1 MAPKRA
7 EATPSGAPKKP
18 RRVITLETK
27 VKWIREHEGGATVSA
42 IARRSSTCRST
53 VATVLKNK
61 EKLLAAVRGSV
72 SLQATR
78 LTKVR
83 EGPISEMETRLLA
96 WIEAHTQRHV
106 PLSTLVITAKA
117 RALFAALKAEAGPGF
132 DVQFTASSRWF
143 RGFKNRYSLTRVQMP
158 SEVPRAE
165 EGGIQGCQDA
175 VAEGSPPP
183 APEER
188 QEVGAREEKDL
199 KPLRKFTAQGLAE
212 AFADLNGALE
222 KFEAMDP
229 NPERFAFVQ
238 RKVQDALFTYKLIH
252 AEEKKRMKQVNGNLC
267 LCSVDPHNLTGVVKF
282 LFLGLSDDPQ
292 VQPVLFSLFLSM
304 YLVTVTGNLL
314 IILAVSSDPHLHTPM
329 YSFLS
334 VLSVADSGFISSTV
348 PKMIWDIHTQS
359 RSMSYTGCLAQ
370 LSSFNLFGCLD
381 SVILAVMAYDRFVA
395 ICHPLHYPIIM
406 NPQLCSL
413 LALAS
418 FLISVLESQLN
429 HLLMSQLTF
438 CAVAKVPH
446 FFCDLPQLIK
456 ISCNKSSAK
465 DIMMFLIA
473 AVFGALPASG
483 ILFSYSKIISSILRV
498 PSSGGRHKAFSTCGS
513 HLTVVCLFYGTGL
526 GVYLSLAFSPSPRK
540 NVVASVIYTVITPML
555 NPFIYTLR
563 NRDIKRAFQR
573 LFSNIVLQ
581 PSFSMSRG
589 RNSPAESVATGLTTF
604 PEGGCRHWQLASNFF
619 T

>member
-27 VKWIREHEGGATVSA
+27 VKWIKEHEGGATVSA

-83 EGPISEMETRLLA
+83 EGPILEMETRLLA

-117 RALFAALKAEAGPGF
+117 KALFAALKAEAGPDF

-143 RGFKNRYSLTRVQMP
+143 RSFKNRYSLTRVQMP
-158 SEVPRAE
+158 NEAPGAE
-165 EGGIQGCQDA
+165 ESFVQGHQDA
-175 VAEGSPPP
+175 VAEGSPLQ
-183 APEER
+183 ASAER
-188 QEVGAREEKDL
+188 QEVGAREGEQDQ
-199 KPLRKFTAQGLAE
+199 KPPRKFTVQGLAE
-212 AFADLNGALE
+212 AFADLNGALG
-222 KFEAMDP
+222 KLEAMDP

-252 AEEKKRMKQVNGNLC
+252 AEEKKRMKQLGTRGC

-282 LFLGLSDDPQ
+282 LFLRLSDDPQ
-292 VQPVLFSLFLSM
+292 VQPILFGVFLSM

-314 IILAVSSDPHLHTPM
+314 IILAVSSDPRLHTPM

-334 VLSVADSGFISSTV
+334 VLSLADSGFISSTV

-359 RSMSYTGCLAQ
+359 RDMSYAGCLVQ

-395 ICHPLHYPIIM
+395 ICHPLHYPVIM
-406 NPQLCSL
+406 NPQLCNL

-418 FLISVLESQLN
+418 FLISLLESQLN

-438 CAVAKVPH
+438 CAVAEIPH

-456 ISCNKSSAK
+456 IACNKSSTK

-513 HLTVVCLFYGTGL
+513 HLAVVFLFYGTGL

-573 LFSNIVLQ
+573 LL
-581 PSFSMSRG
+581 SRT
-589 RNSPAESVATGLTTF
+589 AE
-604 PEGGCRHWQLASNFF
+604 P
-619 T
+619 